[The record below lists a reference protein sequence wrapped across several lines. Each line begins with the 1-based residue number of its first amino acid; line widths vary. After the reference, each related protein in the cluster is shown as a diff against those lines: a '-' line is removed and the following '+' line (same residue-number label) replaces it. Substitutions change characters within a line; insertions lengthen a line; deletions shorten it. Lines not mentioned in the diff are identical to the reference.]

1 MPYGIR
7 KIWKRSWVK
16 WVHCWIS
23 EPQNTTKKFI
33 LVNLNTHI
41 YIYIYM
47 LSLLFIFHKAG
58 KEKRIEKRSA
68 RSSTNNQLF
77 KYSVRTLFVL
87 YFVQLDNRIG
97 ETAIVEEG
105 ADQLKGIKATNLLHF
120 ILILSVFTI
129 LLKFQQPKLHNLSIS
144 VHWHKYLELGW
155 HYS

>member
-1 MPYGIR
+1 
-7 KIWKRSWVK
+7 
-16 WVHCWIS
+16 
-23 EPQNTTKKFI
+23 
-33 LVNLNTHI
+33 
-41 YIYIYM
+41 M

-68 RSSTNNQLF
+68 RSSTNNQLS

-144 VHWHKYLELGW
+144 VH
-155 HYS
+155 